1 MSLKQE
7 GLYGRLENLS
17 ASEYEKPPKN
27 GRLKRIGEIIGVLRR
42 YDALRGMSPEKLCKI
57 LQALGPTFVKVG
69 QILSMRSEILPQAYC
84 EALASLRSHADPM
97 PYSTV
102 LNTLEHEYGRNL
114 SEIFDFIDRKPLGS
128 ASVAQVHYAKLVTG
142 ESVAVKVQRPGV
154 REMMAQD
161 IAIIRSVVKFAMR
174 IGKDSQLF
182 DLKGVVEEI
191 WTSFRMETDFLV
203 EARNLQEFR
212 EFTDQFAYMDC
223 PKVYMSLC
231 THKVVVMDYIQG
243 IPLAHTRELKEEGY
257 SLKEIG
263 TKLVDNYASQI
274 LDRGFFHADP
284 HPGNIIIRGG
294 QIVLIDMGI
303 MGRLNAHTRNILRDI
318 IFALAVQDSASIEE
332 SLLKLSP
339 PATAVSIN
347 RANLL
352 SDIDIIVSNFATID
366 LQDLNM
372 GEFILSLLQLM
383 QRNGLEIPSSLI
395 LVSRALVTL
404 EGTISEFIPD
414 VNMVE
419 IIENHLKENG
429 MRKGIKKEISTLSAE
444 SLQATHGLLESLSYS
459 KTAVKQLTRGNLK
472 INAEL
477 VGSQTPLRQLSYI
490 IDRLTM
496 AIIIAGLFVG
506 SSIVYYARIRPVVF
520 GIPIVGMLGYIV
532 AFCLGV
538 WIIVDSMRRN
548 HQLRKKS
555 RHK

>member
-1 MSLKQE
+1 
-7 GLYGRLENLS
+7 
-17 ASEYEKPPKN
+17 
-27 GRLKRIGEIIGVLRR
+27 
-42 YDALRGMSPEKLCKI
+42 
-57 LQALGPTFVKVG
+57 
-69 QILSMRSEILPQAYC
+69 
-84 EALASLRSHADPM
+84 
-97 PYSTV
+97 
-102 LNTLEHEYGRNL
+102 
-114 SEIFDFIDRKPLGS
+114 
-128 ASVAQVHYAKLVTG
+128 TG

-161 IAIIRSVVKFAMR
+161 IAIIRSVVKLAMR

-243 IPLAHTRELKEEGY
+243 IPLAHTRELKKEGY

-303 MGRLNAHTRNILRDI
+303 MGRLNAHTRNILKDI

-366 LQDLNM
+366 LEDLNM

-429 MRKGIKKEISTLSAE
+429 MRKGIKKEISSLSAE

>member
-1 MSLKQE
+1 MALKQE
-7 GLYGRLENLS
+7 NIYDRLENLT
-17 ASEYEKPPKN
+17 ASEYDKPPKN
-27 GRLKRIGEIIGVLRR
+27 GRLKRIREIIGVLRK
-42 YDALRGMSPEKLCKI
+42 YNALGGMTPEKLCLI

-84 EALASLRSHADPM
+84 EALASLRSHANPM

-102 LNTLEHEYGRNL
+102 LDTLEHEYGRNL
-114 SEIFDFIDRKPLGS
+114 AEIFDFIDRKPLGS
-128 ASVAQVHYAKLVTG
+128 ASLAQVHYAKLISG

-161 IAIIRSVVKFAMR
+161 VAIIRSVVKIAMK
-174 IGKDSQLF
+174 ISKESQLF

-212 EFTDQFAYMDC
+212 QFTDQFAYMDC
-223 PKVYMSLC
+223 PKVYMNLC
-231 THKVVVMDYIQG
+231 THKVVVMDYVQG
-243 IPLAHTRELKEEGY
+243 IPLAHTSELQSEGY
-257 SLKEIG
+257 SLEEIG

-303 MGRLNAHTRNILRDI
+303 MGRLNAHTRSILKDI
-318 IFALAVQDSASIEE
+318 IFALAVQDSSSIEE
-332 SLLKLSP
+332 SILKLSP
-339 PATAVSIN
+339 PSTAASIN
-347 RANLL
+347 RSALL
-352 SDIDIIVSNFATID
+352 SDIDIIVSNFATVD
-366 LQDLNM
+366 LEDLNM

-419 IIENHLKENG
+419 IIEEHLKRNG
-429 MRKGIKKEISTLSAE
+429 MGEGLKKEVSSLAQE
-444 SLQATHGLLESLSYS
+444 SLQGAHGLLRSLADS
-459 KTAVKQLTRGNLK
+459 KVAVKQLTRGNLK

-538 WIIVDSMRRN
+538 WIIIDIMRRN

>member
-1 MSLKQE
+1 
-7 GLYGRLENLS
+7 
-17 ASEYEKPPKN
+17 
-27 GRLKRIGEIIGVLRR
+27 
-42 YDALRGMSPEKLCKI
+42 MSPEKLCKI

-243 IPLAHTRELKEEGY
+243 IPLA
-257 SLKEIG
+257 
-263 TKLVDNYASQI
+263 
-274 LDRGFFHADP
+274 
-284 HPGNIIIRGG
+284 
-294 QIVLIDMGI
+294 
-303 MGRLNAHTRNILRDI
+303 
-318 IFALAVQDSASIEE
+318 
-332 SLLKLSP
+332 
-339 PATAVSIN
+339 
-347 RANLL
+347 
-352 SDIDIIVSNFATID
+352 
-366 LQDLNM
+366 
-372 GEFILSLLQLM
+372 
-383 QRNGLEIPSSLI
+383 
-395 LVSRALVTL
+395 
-404 EGTISEFIPD
+404 
-414 VNMVE
+414 
-419 IIENHLKENG
+419 
-429 MRKGIKKEISTLSAE
+429 
-444 SLQATHGLLESLSYS
+444 
-459 KTAVKQLTRGNLK
+459 
-472 INAEL
+472 
-477 VGSQTPLRQLSYI
+477 
-490 IDRLTM
+490 
-496 AIIIAGLFVG
+496 
-506 SSIVYYARIRPVVF
+506 
-520 GIPIVGMLGYIV
+520 
-532 AFCLGV
+532 
-538 WIIVDSMRRN
+538 
-548 HQLRKKS
+548 
-555 RHK
+555 

>member
-1 MSLKQE
+1 
-7 GLYGRLENLS
+7 
-17 ASEYEKPPKN
+17 
-27 GRLKRIGEIIGVLRR
+27 
-42 YDALRGMSPEKLCKI
+42 MSPEKLCKI

-212 EFTDQFAYMDC
+212 EFTNQFAYMDC

-429 MRKGIKKEISTLSAE
+429 MRKGIKKEVSSLSAE
-444 SLQATHGLLESLSYS
+444 SLQATHGLLESLSYT